1 MRQILAELDHRDDG
15 TFTVARLT
23 DENTNDI
30 TYRSSPASA
39 SPRRPNW
46 RPCWQANWAAR
57 SRSRRTD
64 ATRPAM
70 PRWSL

>member
-30 TYRSSPASA
+30 TYLVEPGQRFAATAGLEALLAAELGSPV
-39 SPRRPNW
+39 
-46 RPCWQANWAAR
+46 
-57 SRSRRTD
+57 TVEED
-64 ATRPAM
+64 
-70 PRWSL
+70 